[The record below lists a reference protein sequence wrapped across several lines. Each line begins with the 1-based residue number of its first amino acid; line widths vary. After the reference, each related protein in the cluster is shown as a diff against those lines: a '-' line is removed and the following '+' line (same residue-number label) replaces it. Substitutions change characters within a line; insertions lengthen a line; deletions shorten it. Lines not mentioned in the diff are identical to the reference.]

1 MNYKVYASLKEDI
14 NSGWCWI
21 STPHLPPRSLIRIK
35 RVGSNKKTY
44 CEALHIDQNFLEDY
58 NGRPH
63 TKKIKLSNQINM
75 IVINEWYR
83 SRHGNLEPQ
92 SEYDLEILRRDT
104 YWARFRACC
113 HHPQIVVRVAT
124 WLALL
129 GIRLGLIGLVLG
141 LIPIVR
147 GATNKT
153 ASSHQQISRDQRYPA
168 QWWTPV
174 IDPKK
179 PEWEILPQEA
189 GPGEV
194 ILSKRNELGLLS
206 NFAPTPFVFHG
217 LRYASLEGFWQMM
230 KYPEGP
236 GDPRAKFPGPVWK
249 YTRAQV
255 AQMVAFEANHAGTLA
270 SENMT
275 KMGITW
281 VSFEGK
287 HFEYKPDVPGEH
299 YKLIVAATWEKVK
312 QNPEVK
318 RVLLSTG
325 DLILKPDHHQE
336 PNAPA
341 AWRYF
346 EILTQIRTVLRQHE
360 AASK

>member
-1 MNYKVYASLKEDI
+1 MRTALFVLVILTTVVLNSTYAQQ
-14 NSGWCWI
+14 
-21 STPHLPPRSLIRIK
+21 TP
-35 RVGSNKKTY
+35 
-44 CEALHIDQNFLEDY
+44 
-58 NGRPH
+58 
-63 TKKIKLSNQINM
+63 
-75 IVINEWYR
+75 
-83 SRHGNLEPQ
+83 
-92 SEYDLEILRRDT
+92 RD
-104 YWARFRACC
+104 
-113 HHPQIVVRVAT
+113 P
-124 WLALL
+124 
-129 GIRLGLIGLVLG
+129 
-141 LIPIVR
+141 
-147 GATNKT
+147 
-153 ASSHQQISRDQRYPA
+153 RYPA
-168 QWWTPV
+168 HWFAPV
-174 IDPKK
+174 VDSKK
-179 PEWEILPQEA
+179 PDWEILPQEA

-217 LRYASLEGFWQMM
+217 KKYASLEGFWQMM

-236 GDPRAKFPGPVWK
+236 NDPRTMFPGIERK

-255 AQMVAFEANHAGTLA
+255 AQMVSFEANKAGALA

-287 HFEYKPDVPGEH
+287 RFEYKPAIPGEH

-318 RVLLSTG
+318 KVLLSTG

-341 AWRYF
+341 AWRYY
-346 EILTQIRTVLRQHE
+346 EILMEIRSELQNSPKRTQKRQ
-360 AASK
+360 